1 MQLGMIGSDLLHALE
16 YTSILNARP
25 GPAFPKAEV
34 DHSAA
39 VGGMPSPRYRCP
51 GAWDPALPSA
61 NEILAQSAFQDVKV
75 TSWWGQDIETVRR
88 WAGQTGVQHIAET
101 PEEMLGRVDGVLI
114 CTWHGKD
121 HAALARPF
129 VEAGLP
135 VFVDKP
141 FTESSQEAKELL
153 TLAEITGSVLF
164 SSSPWKWSPAV
175 LDLMAQSP
183 GLGDIKTCIASGPY
197 LDSPYFYTTHM
208 VETGQAILGP
218 GAVSVQAQHTSQAR
232 VITVTYD
239 DGRML
244 VVNAL
249 QGAAA
254 TRHVVLYGSKGY
266 LEADIGEAQKEA
278 GMVETLARFLH
289 GAAEGKPPL
298 PYTYP
303 LEATAVMEAAQAS
316 INAGGRPVSLDTI
329 QVGRISGQESKS
341 SAVSPPLKKEG
352 TS

>member
-1 MQLGMIGSDLLHALE
+1 MQLGMLGSDLLHALE

-25 GPAFPKAEV
+25 GPAFPKAQV

-39 VGGMPSPRYRCP
+39 VGGMPSLRFRCP

-61 NEILAQSAFQDVKV
+61 DEILAYGAFQNVKV
-75 TSWWGQDIETVRR
+75 TSWWGQDLETVQR
-88 WAGQTGVQHIAET
+88 WAGQTGVQHVART

-141 FTESSQEAKELL
+141 FTESSREAKELL
-153 TLAEITGSVLF
+153 SLAERSGSVVF
-164 SSSPWKWSPAV
+164 SSSPWKWSPSV
-175 LDLMAQSP
+175 LDLVAQAP
-183 GLGDIKTCIASGPY
+183 DLGDIKTCIASGPY
-197 LDSPYFYTTHM
+197 LDNPYFYTTHM

-218 GAVSVQAQHTSQAR
+218 GAVTVQAQHTSQAR

-239 DGRML
+239 DERML

-249 QGAAA
+249 QGVAAI
-254 TRHVVLYGSKGY
+254 RHVVLYGSEGY

-278 GMVETLARFLH
+278 GMLETLARFLR
-289 GAAEGKPPL
+289 GAAEGRPPV

-303 LEATAVMEAAQAS
+303 LEATAVMEAAQVS
-316 INAGGRPVSLDTI
+316 IDAGGRPVRLDT
-329 QVGRISGQESKS
+329 VLEGRISGQEPTS
-341 SAVSPPLKKEG
+341 SAVPPPLKKEG

>member
-1 MQLGMIGSDLLHALE
+1 MRLGMIGSDLLHALE

-25 GPAFPKAEV
+25 GPVFPKAKV

-39 VGGMPSPRYRCP
+39 VGGMPSPQFRCP
-51 GAWDPALPSA
+51 GAWDPELPSA
-61 NEILAQSAFQDVKV
+61 DEILADSAFKDAKV
-75 TSWWGQDIETVRR
+75 TSWWGQDTAMVRQ
-88 WAGQTGVQHIAET
+88 WAAQTGVDHVADT

-114 CTWHGKD
+114 CTWHGRD
-121 HAALARPF
+121 HAGLARPF

-141 FTESSQEAKELL
+141 FTESSREAKELL
-153 TLAEITGSVLF
+153 SLAEDTGSVVF
-164 SSSPWKWSPAV
+164 SSSPWKWSPAI
-175 LDLMAQSP
+175 LDLVARAP
-183 GLGDIKTCIASGPY
+183 DLGEIKTCIASGPY

-208 VETGQAILGP
+208 VETGQAVLGP
-218 GAVSVQAQHTSQAR
+218 GAVAVQAQHSPHAR
-232 VITVTYD
+232 VIVVTYQ

-249 QGAAA
+249 QGTAA

-289 GAAEGKPPL
+289 GAAEGRPPL

-316 INAGGRPVSLDTI
+316 IETGGRPVHLDTVL
-329 QVGRISGQESKS
+329 QDRMSGQELTPG
-341 SAVSPPLKKEG
+341 AVSSPLKKEG

>member
-16 YTSILNARP
+16 YASILNAHP
-25 GPAFPKAEV
+25 GPAFPKAKV

-39 VGGMPSPRYRCP
+39 VGGMAPPQFRCE
-51 GAWDPALPSA
+51 GAWDPELPSA
-61 NEILAQSAFQDVKV
+61 DQILADSAFRDAKV
-75 TSWWGQDIETVRR
+75 TSWWGPDTATVKQ
-88 WAGQTGVQHIAET
+88 WAAQTGVHHVAAS
-101 PEEMLGRVDGVLI
+101 PEAMLGLVDGVLV

-141 FTESSQEAKELL
+141 FTESTQEARELL
-153 TLAEITGSVLF
+153 SLAERSGSVVF
-164 SSSPWKWSPAV
+164 TSSPWKWSPSV
-175 LDLMAQSP
+175 LSLTAQAS

-197 LDSPYFYTTHM
+197 LDNAYFYTTHM
-208 VETGQAILGP
+208 VEVGQAILGP
-218 GAVSVQAQHTSQAR
+218 GAVSVQAQHTPQAR
-232 VITVTYD
+232 VIIVTYD
-239 DGRML
+239 DGRVL

-289 GAAEGKPPL
+289 GAAEGRPPL

-316 INAGGRPVSLDTI
+316 VDAGGRPVRLDTI
-329 QVGRISGQESKS
+329 LEGPISGQEFASG
-341 SAVSPPLKKEG
+341 AVVPPLKKEG